1 MSKRRSYS
9 RDLLNQVQ
17 FSESRGTDLVNDV
30 NRDGINDLIVVPILA
45 AAPMLKPSAS
55 LLWIYCFSSTAAK
68 NPTQAASL

>member
-17 FSESRGTDLVNDV
+17 FSESRGTDFVNDV

-45 AAPMLKPSAS
+45 VAH
-55 LLWIYCFSSTAAK
+55 I
-68 NPTQAASL
+68 